1 MAFSIRQPESR
12 DFRLNL
18 RLPATDFRLVFVQIL
33 AGKYRRRY
41 LQSLPSPRVRPTA
54 RRMREALFDFLGMRI
69 IEARFADLCAGSGA
83 VGIEALSR
91 GAAHVTFVER
101 SAKICNFIELNLGR
115 CEVSPEQIEIVRGD
129 AIEFLRDTMMRES
142 LMWDIAFFDPPY
154 AADYAPVLSFFAAG
168 ATLKRKTGVLVV
180 EHHCENRLQ
189 DKIGVLRRWRIIRQG
204 ESCLSFYEQR

>member
-1 MAFSIRQPESR
+1 MAFSVKRLENLAL
-12 DFRLNL
+12 RLNL
-18 RLPATDFRLVFVQIL
+18 RLPAADFRLASVQVL

-54 RRMREALFDFLGMRI
+54 RRMRETLFDFLGARI
-69 IEARFADLCAGSGA
+69 IEVRFVDLCAGSGA

-101 SAKICNFIELNLGR
+101 SARICNFIESNLGH
-115 CEVSPEQIEIVRGD
+115 CEVSPEQIEIIMGD
-129 AIEFLRDTMMRES
+129 AIEFLRDTMMSES

-154 AADYAPVLSFFAAG
+154 AADYAPVLSFFGAG
-168 ATLKRKTGVLVV
+168 AALKRKSGVLVV

-189 DKIGVLRRWRIIRQG
+189 DTIGVLRRWRLIRQG